1 MFDISFS
8 SFDNSSENM
17 LICPSP
23 IEEEISAIPL
33 FNNNPFFDSNKKE
46 MEMDTY
52 ESFYRKLFNNEN
64 DTNRGSLEYEENNNC
79 VNPIFQSKSELN
91 NKLVF
96 SDVKSEENIINIEI
110 LDNEGKEGKEGKE
123 EKCKKYE
130 KENIFEIKKEKK
142 TKKNSTKMIKSH
154 KKKKN
159 KVEINKE
166 KRFFPFD
173 EPKGILSS
181 FEDNVNSV
189 LNSNGLKTICP
200 IKFITSKKSDLGNGS
215 KKLHK
220 KKEKRKFKGDDINK
234 KIKSRFH
241 KILKNIINQNL
252 KKAGAQQLFY
262 FIPQCFIEKVSKK
275 FNSHY
280 LPLTY
285 KELLSK
291 DFCSELK

>member
-1 MFDISFS
+1 MFDFSFS
-8 SFDNSSENM
+8 SFDNSSENR

-79 VNPIFQSKSELN
+79 VNPIFQSKSEVN

-110 LDNEGKEGKEGKE
+110 FDNEGKEGKEGKE
-123 EKCKKYE
+123 EKYE
-130 KENIFEIKKEKK
+130 KEKIFEIKKDKEKK
-142 TKKNSTKMIKSH
+142 SKKNNSKKVRACKM
-154 KKKKN
+154 KKN
-159 KVEINKE
+159 KDEINKE

-200 IKFITSKKSDLGNGS
+200 IRFITSKKSVTGNGS
-215 KKLHK
+215 KKLQTKKK
-220 KKEKRKFKGDDINK
+220 KKENSKVMISIRKLNQDF
-234 KIKSRFH
+234 IK
-241 KILKNIINQNL
+241 L
-252 KKAGAQQLFY
+252 
-262 FIPQCFIEKVSKK
+262 
-275 FNSHY
+275 
-280 LPLTY
+280 
-285 KELLSK
+285 
-291 DFCSELK
+291 